1 MLLSNPLRNLFQI
14 TNIKS
19 KIIKGSSFALPVYYC
34 GVILFL
40 IVNKDTEGLDNMVKK
55 TNQILKNNL
64 YGCINKNI
72 DGDDA
77 YYLNLRG

>member
-1 MLLSNPLRNLFQI
+1 
-14 TNIKS
+14 
-19 KIIKGSSFALPVYYC
+19 
-34 GVILFL
+34 
-40 IVNKDTEGLDNMVKK
+40 MVKK